1 MKKFLAL
8 FVAVLMLTPTFV
20 GCKKTESGP
29 RKVVLNE
36 VTRSVFYA
44 PLYCAV
50 GLGYFEDEGIELE
63 IVTGGGSDK
72 SMTAL
77 IAGEAQFALMG
88 PETGVY
94 VVNEGNQN
102 HPMVIGQ
109 LTKRDGSYLVG
120 RESDPDFNWEKLRG
134 KSVIGGRPG
143 GMPYM
148 TLNYVLKKH
157 GLTPGVDVDVISNV
171 QFNLM
176 GGAFEGGT
184 GDYVTLFEPTATLF
198 ERNGSGFIVANVGL
212 ESGEVPYTA
221 FMTMPETIKKDP
233 ELVMSFL
240 KAIYRAQLFVWSA
253 SDEEVARAMKASFP
267 DADEETL
274 KIVAKS
280 YRDTDSWM
288 KTPIMTEDAFTR
300 LQDIMESNGELKARV
315 TFKELVDNSF
325 AEKAVKQL
333 GSGKK

>member
-1 MKKFLAL
+1 MKKILAL
-8 FVAVLMLTPTFV
+8 ILTVLTAFSVVSLF
-20 GCKKTESGP
+20 GCTEKKSGP

-77 IAGEAQFALMG
+77 IAGDAQFALMG

-94 VVNEGNQN
+94 VVNEGNNN

-120 RESDPDFNWEKLRG
+120 RSSDPDFTWERLRG
-134 KSVIGGRPG
+134 RSVIGGRPG

-157 GLTPGVDVDVISNV
+157 GLTPGEDVEVISNV

-212 ESGEVPYTA
+212 ESGEVPYTT
-221 FMTMPETIKKDP
+221 FMTMPETIKNDP

-240 KAIYRAQLFVWSA
+240 RAIYRAQLFVQSA
-253 SDEEVARAMKASFP
+253 SDAEVAEAMKTSFP
-267 DADEETL
+267 DADLETL

-280 YRDTDSWM
+280 YRETDSWM

-315 TFKELVDNSF
+315 DFRELIDNSF
-325 AEKAVKQL
+325 AEKAVSEL
-333 GSGKK
+333 KK